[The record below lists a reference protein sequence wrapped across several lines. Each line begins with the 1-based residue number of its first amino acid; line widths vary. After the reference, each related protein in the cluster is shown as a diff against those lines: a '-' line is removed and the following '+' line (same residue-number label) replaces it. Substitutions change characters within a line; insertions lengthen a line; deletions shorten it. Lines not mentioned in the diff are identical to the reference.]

1 MLDDSVKLVE
11 IKELLVEIVELLD
24 KVIFKEDNSLLV
36 CKLFFLI
43 INLGFNQGLCFVGF
57 LLGYEFILLVLVL
70 LWIGGYLLKEV
81 QFLLEQI
88 CYIDGDFEFE
98 IYYLFF
104 CYNCLDVVQVLNL
117 MSVLNL
123 CIKYIVIDGGIFQNE
138 IIDCNVMGVLVV
150 FVNGKE
156 FGQGCMMLIEIVV
169 KIDIGVEKCAVEELN
184 KCDVYDVL
192 IVGFGL
198 VGVVV
203 VIYFVCKGICIGLM
217 GECFGG
223 QIFDIVDIENYIFVL
238 KIEGQKLVGV
248 LKVYVDEYDVD
259 VIDSQSVSKLILVV
273 VEGGLYQIEI
283 VFGVV
288 LKVCSIIVV
297 IGVKWC
303 NMNVLGEDQ
312 YCIKGVIY
320 CLYCDGLLFKGKC
333 VVVIGGGNFGV
344 EVVIDLVGIVEYVML
359 LEFVLE
365 MKVDQVLQDK
375 LCSLKNVDI
384 ILNV

>member
-43 INLGFNQGLCFVGF
+43 INSGFNQGLCFVGF

-169 KIDIGVEKCAVEELN
+169 KIDIGVEKCVVEELN